1 MKSGAL
7 DSHLHTTNN
16 NYLLKSPSQRKT
28 IIASNRFKCL
38 IDIHS
43 NFILFFLLIKY
54 IKSVVHDQKI
64 KTRKKKQK
72 RIQMKLFTQFYHTK
86 KKKVKQKI

>member
-64 KTRKKKQK
+64 KTRKKK
-72 RIQMKLFTQFYHTK
+72 TK
-86 KKKVKQKI
+86 KNSDEIIYPILSHEEKKS